1 MNTRVILLL
10 TLTPPLLIT
19 YLIGI
24 WFWMD
29 STLLFTQFLLVL
41 PLCYILGSVPWGY
54 MITRASSGA
63 DIRQMGSGGI
73 GTTNVLR
80 TSGPK
85 LAIIVFLLDV
95 GKGLLAVFLAK
106 ATSTEISLEVAAG
119 LLVVIGH
126 NWPIFTGFKGGRGIA
141 PGAECAL
148 IMVPLAFAFGT
159 AIFAILV
166 YLYRYV
172 SLSSLVGI
180 TAIFIFLVVQVL
192 VTNTSPVYLIFVGVA
207 DLMIFWQHRGNL
219 RRLLAG
225 TEHKLGQKSW
235 GP

>member
-1 MNTRVILLL
+1 
-10 TLTPPLLIT
+10 
-19 YLIGI
+19 
-24 WFWMD
+24 MD
-29 STLLFTQFLLVL
+29 GNNRWTKKH
-41 PLCYILGSVPWGY
+41 
-54 MITRASSGA
+54 
-63 DIRQMGSGGI
+63 
-73 GTTNVLR
+73 
-80 TSGPK
+80 K
-85 LAIIVFLLDV
+85 L
-95 GKGLLAVFLAK
+95 K
-106 ATSTEISLEVAAG
+106 
-119 LLVVIGH
+119 
-126 NWPIFTGFKGGRGIA
+126 GFKGN
-141 PGAECAL
+141 E
-148 IMVPLAFAFGT
+148 FTAFGT

-219 RRLLAG
+219 KRLIAG